1 MWPRNRRLSWRNR
14 VWLVPLLLAPAAAL
28 AQGGEHAAEE
38 KAIKAVIQEF
48 LDARD
53 ANDPKR
59 VAAVL
64 TADADQQQTSGER
77 RRGRDAVVKGSLS
90 TQQSSGGKRTIAVDS
105 VRFIAADVALADGR
119 YDSVGRADGSD
130 LHMLTSMVLRREA
143 GVWKIAAIRNMR
155 PSGEGGA
162 QR

>member
-1 MWPRNRRLSWRNR
+1 MWQRNRRLSWRNR
-14 VWLVPLLLAPAAAL
+14 VWLVPLLLAQAAAL

-90 TQQSSGGKRTIAVDS
+90 TQQSTGGKRTIAVDS

>member
-28 AQGGEHAAEE
+28 AQRGEHAAEE

-90 TQQSSGGKRTIAVDS
+90 TQQSTGGKRTIAVDS

>member
-1 MWPRNRRLSWRNR
+1 MRIANGMLGF
-14 VWLVPLLLAPAAAL
+14 VIGVAALQIAL
-28 AQGGEHAAEE
+28 AQSVEHAADE

-59 VAAVL
+59 VSAVL

-77 RRGRDAVVKGSLS
+77 RSGRDAVVKGSLT
-90 TQQSSGGKRTIAVDS
+90 TQQSTGGKRTIAVNS
-105 VRFIAADVALADGR
+105 IRFIAADAALADGR

-130 LHMLTSMVLRREA
+130 LHMLTVIVLRREGGA
-143 GVWKIAAIRNMR
+143 WKIAAIRNMV
-155 PSGEGGA
+155 PSG
-162 QR
+162 R

>member
-1 MWPRNRRLSWRNR
+1 MWQRNRRLSWRNR

-28 AQGGEHAAEE
+28 AHGGEHAAEE

-90 TQQSSGGKRTIAVDS
+90 TQQSTGGKRTIAVDS

>member
-1 MWPRNRRLSWRNR
+1 MWQRNRRLSWRNR

-90 TQQSSGGKRTIAVDS
+90 TQQSTGGKRTIAVDS

-155 PSGEGGA
+155 PSGESGA

>member
-1 MWPRNRRLSWRNR
+1 MRVDSRVLVLALS
-14 VWLVPLLLAPAAAL
+14 LAAIPNVL
-28 AQGGEHAAEE
+28 AQSGDHGADE

-59 VAAVL
+59 VGAVL

-90 TQQSSGGKRTIAVDS
+90 TQQSTGGKRTIAVES
-105 VRFIAADVALADGR
+105 IRFIAADVALADGR
-119 YDSVGRADGSD
+119 YDSIGRADGSD
-130 LHMLTSMVLRREA
+130 LHMLTSMVLRRE
-143 GVWKIAAIRNMR
+143 GGEWKIAAIRNMR
-155 PSGEGGA
+155 PSVGGNA

>member
-1 MWPRNRRLSWRNR
+1 
-14 VWLVPLLLAPAAAL
+14 VPLLLAPAAAL

-90 TQQSSGGKRTIAVDS
+90 TQQSTGGKRTIAVDS

>member
-90 TQQSSGGKRTIAVDS
+90 TQQSTGGKRTIAVDS

-155 PSGEGGA
+155 PSEEGGA